1 MDDYE
6 HSKTTLMV
14 KIVIILSN
22 DSQNITGKLVLLIV
36 TFGFELTPV
45 GNMKS
50 VIVLKWFFNSL

>member
-50 VIVLKWFFNSL
+50 VIVLK